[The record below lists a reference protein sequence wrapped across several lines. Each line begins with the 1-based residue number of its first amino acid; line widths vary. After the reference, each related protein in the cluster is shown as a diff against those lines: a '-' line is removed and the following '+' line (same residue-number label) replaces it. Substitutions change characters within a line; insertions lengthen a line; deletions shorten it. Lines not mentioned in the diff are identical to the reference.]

1 MEQETWQCSVLKA
14 KRIAIWINKEKNPD
28 LAAGPQH
35 AHHWKLDYIRVDSWY
50 TRNRIKASR
59 QKLAFESIYG
69 NDQQPNMYLTLKFT
83 VKVVQDRMIVVS
95 VVTRVEFDENKSS
108 QNDKQ
113 KEHTV
118 VGLRVCSLQVKSST
132 PRSHK
137 KRPLTVL
144 FQWNAWSTVGCS
156 VNAQPQAHTLAVSGT
171 SWTTGVCGLFSTL
184 RKRNLLSFMVMPR
197 GCLTPRGPGSSFF

>member
-69 NDQQPNMYLTLKFT
+69 NDQQPNMYLTLKLT

-113 KEHTV
+113 QEHTV
-118 VGLRVCSLQVKSST
+118 VGLRVCSLQVGSST
-132 PRSHK
+132 PCSHK
-137 KRPLTVL
+137 KGHSLL
-144 FQWNAWSTVGCS
+144 FQWNAWSAVGCS
-156 VNAQPQAHTLAVSGT
+156 VNARPQACALAVSGT
-171 SWTTGVCGLFSTL
+171 SWTAGIRGLFS
-184 RKRNLLSFMVMPR
+184 
-197 GCLTPRGPGSSFF
+197 GSPQRAL